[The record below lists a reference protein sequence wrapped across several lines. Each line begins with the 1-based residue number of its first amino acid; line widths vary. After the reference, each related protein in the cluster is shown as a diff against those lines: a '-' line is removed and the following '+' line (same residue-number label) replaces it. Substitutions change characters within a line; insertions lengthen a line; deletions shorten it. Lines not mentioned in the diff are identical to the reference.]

1 MISNDVM
8 LNEAV
13 FEAICACL
21 GLGPESVEANRLIHQ
36 GYVEAEN
43 APQPPRE
50 RDVIYY
56 WVERDETSGDDAQM
70 IVPSVYN
77 WKRQK
82 WNETWGDQV
91 PTEVLSFLAYRL
103 VIVSYGPNSEE
114 YAHRIRALMYL
125 DGVRKPRGILRM
137 SGIYP
142 VPRPAQAMA
151 SMEPAGSLWRRRA
164 DLVISLRVKDKV
176 ETVQEAVIVAPEVKI
191 IDR

>member
-1 MISNDVM
+1 MISNDGM
-8 LNEAV
+8 LNAAV

-21 GLGPESVEANRLIHQ
+21 GLGAETLEANRLIHQ
-36 GYVEAEN
+36 GYVETEN

-56 WVERDETSGDDAQM
+56 WIEKDEAAVDDAQM
-70 IVPSVYN
+70 IVPSVYS

-82 WNETWGDQV
+82 WNETWGDRV

-103 VIVSYGPNSEE
+103 IIVCYGPKSEE

-125 DGVRKPRGILRM
+125 DGVRKPRGILRRE
-137 SGIYP
+137 GIYP
-142 VPRPAQAMA
+142 VPRPAQAVVTR
-151 SMEPAGSLWRRRA
+151 EPAGSLWRRRA
-164 DLVISLRVKDKV
+164 DLVISLRVKDRI
-176 ETVQEAVIVAPEVKI
+176 ETAQEAVVVAPEVKI

>member
-1 MISNDVM
+1 MISNDAM

-21 GLGPESVEANRLIHQ
+21 GLGAESVEANRLIHQ

-50 RDVIYY
+50 RNVVYY
-56 WVERDETSGDDAQM
+56 WVERDETSEDDAQM
-70 IVPSVYN
+70 IVPSVYQ
-77 WKRQK
+77 WKKEK
-82 WNETWGDQV
+82 WNETWGEQV

-103 VIVSYGPNSEE
+103 VIVCYGPKSEE

-137 SGIYP
+137 AGIYP
-142 VPRPAQAMA
+142 VPWPGQAVVTR
-151 SMEPAGSLWRRRA
+151 EPAGSLWRRRA
-164 DLVISLRVKDKV
+164 DLVISLRVKDRI
-176 ETVQEAVIVAPEVKI
+176 ETVQEAVTGVPEVNI
-191 IDR
+191 IAK

>member
-1 MISNDVM
+1 MISNDGM
-8 LNEAV
+8 LNAAV

-21 GLGPESVEANRLIHQ
+21 GLGAETLEVNRLIHQ

-56 WVERDETSGDDAQM
+56 WIEKDEASGEDVQ
-70 IVPSVYN
+70 IVVPSVYS

-103 VIVSYGPNSEE
+103 VIVCYGPKSEE

-137 SGIYP
+137 AGIYP
-142 VPRPAQAMA
+142 VPWPGQAVVTR
-151 SMEPAGSLWRRRA
+151 EPAGSLWRKRA

-176 ETVQEAVIVAPEVKI
+176 ETVQEAVTVGPEIKLI
-191 IDR
+191 AH

>member
-1 MISNDVM
+1 MISNDAM
-8 LNEAV
+8 LNGAV
-13 FEAICACL
+13 FEAICTCL
-21 GLGPESVEANRLIHQ
+21 GLGAESVEANRLIHQ

-56 WVERDETSGDDAQM
+56 WVERDETSEDDAQM

-114 YAHRIRALMYL
+114 YAHRIRALMYM

-142 VPRPAQAMA
+142 VPRPAQAMV
-151 SMEPAGSLWRRRA
+151 SREPAGSLWRRRA

-176 ETVQEAVIVAPEVKI
+176 ETVQEAVVMAPEIKI

>member
-1 MISNDVM
+1 MISNDGM
-8 LNEAV
+8 LNAAV

-21 GLGPESVEANRLIHQ
+21 GLGAETLEANRLIHQ

-56 WVERDETSGDDAQM
+56 WIEKDEASGNDAQM
-70 IVPSVYN
+70 MVPSVYS

-103 VIVSYGPNSEE
+103 IIVCYGPKSEE

-125 DGVRKPRGILRM
+125 DGVRKPRGILRRE
-137 SGIYP
+137 GIYP
-142 VPRPAQAMA
+142 VPRPAQAVVTR
-151 SMEPAGSLWRRRA
+151 EPAGSLWRRRA

-176 ETVQEAVIVAPEVKI
+176 ETVQEAVVVAPEVRVI
-191 IDR
+191 GG